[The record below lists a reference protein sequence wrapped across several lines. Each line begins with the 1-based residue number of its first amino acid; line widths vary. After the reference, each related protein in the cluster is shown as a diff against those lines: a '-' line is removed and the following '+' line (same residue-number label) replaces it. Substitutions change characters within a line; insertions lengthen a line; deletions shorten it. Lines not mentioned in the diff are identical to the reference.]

1 MTEEEKKAAAEQKQR
16 EMEEMMRQ
24 AQESYR
30 QEYASMPY
38 DGPVYGCRRE
48 ELMLPMQ
55 DGVRLYTEIFKPEG
69 LAQFPVLI
77 QRSCYPNQQ
86 PLYEING
93 AELTRRGY
101 GYVIQTCRGTGKSE
115 GHWEPNVNERPDGRD
130 TLQWLNDQPW
140 AESIGYFG
148 ASYLALTGWAIAD
161 IVPPKVKG
169 MMLTV
174 YGTDRFKSAYE
185 KGLFRHDVLTGWAM
199 QNAGHPVTADY
210 LESCRFRPHDKVDE
224 ALWGGKLRSPSAGS
238 AFRVVSPR

>member
-1 MTEEEKKAAAEQKQR
+1 
-16 EMEEMMRQ
+16 MMRQ

-93 AELTRRGY
+93 VELTRRGY
-101 GYVIQTCRGTGKSE
+101 GYVVQTCRGTGKSE
-115 GHWEPNVNERPDGRD
+115 GHWNPTSMSARMAAIPCSGSTTSLGR
-130 TLQWLNDQPW
+130 
-140 AESIGYFG
+140 EH
-148 ASYLALTGWAIAD
+148 
-161 IVPPKVKG
+161 
-169 MMLTV
+169 
-174 YGTDRFKSAYE
+174 R
-185 KGLFRHDVLTGWAM
+185 LFRSQLSGPDRL
-199 QNAGHPVTADY
+199 GHCRYRSTQGQGNDADG
-210 LESCRFRPHDKVDE
+210 LWHRPFQIG
-224 ALWGGKLRSPSAGS
+224 L
-238 AFRVVSPR
+238 

>member
-55 DGVRLYTEIFKPEG
+55 DGVKLYTEIFKPEG

-101 GYVIQTCRGTGKSE
+101 GYVIQTCRGTGKS
-115 GHWEPNVNERPDGRD
+115 
-130 TLQWLNDQPW
+130 
-140 AESIGYFG
+140 
-148 ASYLALTGWAIAD
+148 
-161 IVPPKVKG
+161 
-169 MMLTV
+169 
-174 YGTDRFKSAYE
+174 
-185 KGLFRHDVLTGWAM
+185 
-199 QNAGHPVTADY
+199 
-210 LESCRFRPHDKVDE
+210 
-224 ALWGGKLRSPSAGS
+224 
-238 AFRVVSPR
+238 

>member
-55 DGVRLYTEIFKPEG
+55 DGVKLYTEIFKPEG

-86 PLYEING
+86 PSRTDPPGLRLCNPD
-93 AELTRRGY
+93 LPRY
-101 GYVIQTCRGTGKSE
+101 GQERGT
-115 GHWEPNVNERPDGRD
+115 
-130 TLQWLNDQPW
+130 L
-140 AESIGYFG
+140 
-148 ASYLALTGWAIAD
+148 
-161 IVPPKVKG
+161 
-169 MMLTV
+169 
-174 YGTDRFKSAYE
+174 GTQR
-185 KGLFRHDVLTGWAM
+185 
-199 QNAGHPVTADY
+199 Q
-210 LESCRFRPHDKVDE
+210 
-224 ALWGGKLRSPSAGS
+224 
-238 AFRVVSPR
+238 

>member
-30 QEYASMPY
+30 QEYASIPY

-93 AELTRRGY
+93 VGTDPPGLRLCGPDLPRHGQERGSL
-101 GYVIQTCRGTGKSE
+101 GNPTSMSARMA
-115 GHWEPNVNERPDGRD
+115 RD

-148 ASYLALTGWAIAD
+148 ASYL
-161 IVPPKVKG
+161 P
-169 MMLTV
+169 
-174 YGTDRFKSAYE
+174 
-185 KGLFRHDVLTGWAM
+185 
-199 QNAGHPVTADY
+199 
-210 LESCRFRPHDKVDE
+210 
-224 ALWGGKLRSPSAGS
+224 
-238 AFRVVSPR
+238 

>member
-77 QRSCYPNQQ
+77 QR
-86 PLYEING
+86 
-93 AELTRRGY
+93 
-101 GYVIQTCRGTGKSE
+101 TGLAPSFQDF
-115 GHWEPNVNERPDGRD
+115 VMIS
-130 TLQWLNDQPW
+130 TISATMND
-140 AESIGYFG
+140 E
-148 ASYLALTGWAIAD
+148 
-161 IVPPKVKG
+161 
-169 MMLTV
+169 
-174 YGTDRFKSAYE
+174 
-185 KGLFRHDVLTGWAM
+185 
-199 QNAGHPVTADY
+199 
-210 LESCRFRPHDKVDE
+210 
-224 ALWGGKLRSPSAGS
+224 
-238 AFRVVSPR
+238 